1 MISILTVAQRALVA
15 LICLAVVAWSVMP
28 AASHAPSIF
37 ETLQKHAEMIAEHG
51 HSHGLDEDLAWALH
65 GHSHDSADHD
75 HSQAVLTPALTSQPF
90 EGYRSAWR
98 FTPAG
103 AEPSARF
110 RIERPP
116 RA

>member
-1 MISILTVAQRALVA
+1 MISIRTVGQHAFAAL
-15 LICLAVVAWSVMP
+15 LCLAIIAWSVMP

-37 ETLQKHAEMIAEHG
+37 ETLQEHKEMIAEHG
-51 HSHGLDEDLAWALH
+51 HSHGLEEDLAWAMH

-75 HSQAVLTPALTSQPF
+75 HSQAVLTPDDTSQPF
-90 EGYRSAWR
+90 EGYRSSWR
-98 FTPAG
+98 LRPAAAG
-103 AEPSARF
+103 PSTKF

>member
-1 MISILTVAQRALVA
+1 MISIRTVGRRVLAAL
-15 LICLAVVAWSVMP
+15 LCLAMVVWSIMP
-28 AASHAPSIF
+28 ATSHAPSIF
-37 ETLQKHAEMIAEHG
+37 ETLQEHMEMIVEHG
-51 HSHGLDEDLAWALH
+51 HSHGLEEDLAWAMH

-75 HSQAVLTPALTSQPF
+75 HSQAVLSPDVTSKPF

-98 FTPAG
+98 LRLAAAG
-103 AEPSARF
+103 PSAKF

>member
-1 MISILTVAQRALVA
+1 MSLIRTAGKHALA
-15 LICLAVVAWSVMP
+15 GLLSLAVVLWSVMP
-28 AASHAPSIF
+28 ATSHAPVIF
-37 ETLQKHAEMIAEHG
+37 ETLQEHMEMIAEHG
-51 HSHGLDEDLAWALH
+51 HSHGLEEDLAWAMH

-75 HSQAVLTPALTSQPF
+75 HSQAVLSPDAASKPF

-98 FTPAG
+98 LWPAAAG
-103 AEPSARF
+103 PSSKF